1 MKKFSNLS
9 IFIMAG
15 GGVHPSGNPWSRSLK
30 SFQHKIV
37 DLTSKNSKLSTW
49 CQKIQN
55 RPPDVKKFKMAT
67 WCQKIQNCPPD
78 VKRFKIVHLMS
89 KNSKLS
95 TWFQKIQNYP
105 PDVKKVNIVHLMSK
119 NSKLSTWCSQY
130 RDTRYPQ
137 PIKTSNMNCN
147 THALLAIRDDY
158 NPSIHLV
165 IQRQS
170 VEMLVFVIQGI
181 CQKTFVTSSEGPGGI
196 FQSECHISGCA
207 IVNYGTYEKRQHKIF
222 HKSKYTINY
231 TLGSVTILPSGGQH
245 HWVPSQQVE
254 GKSL

>member
-1 MKKFSNLS
+1 MLDLS
-9 IFIMAG
+9 IFEKILEPFHLHHG
-15 GGVHPSGNPWSRSLK
+15 RWRRSPCRKPLVEEFEVF
-30 SFQHKIV
+30 SA
-37 DLTSKNSKLSTW
+37 
-49 CQKIQN
+49 QN
-55 RPPDVKKFKMAT
+55 CRPDVKK
-67 WCQKIQNCPPD
+67 
-78 VKRFKIVHLMS
+78 FKIVHLMS
-89 KNSKLS
+89 KKSILS
-95 TWFQKIQNYP
+95 TWCQ
-105 PDVKKVNIVHLMSK
+105 K

-130 RDTRYPQ
+130 RDTRYQQ